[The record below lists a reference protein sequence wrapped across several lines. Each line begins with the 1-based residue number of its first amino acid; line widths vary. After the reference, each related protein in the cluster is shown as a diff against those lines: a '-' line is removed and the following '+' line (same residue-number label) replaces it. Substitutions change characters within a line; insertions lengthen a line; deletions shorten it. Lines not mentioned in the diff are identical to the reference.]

1 MELVDFLR
9 QTQQQVR
16 DETVE
21 RGIEAGEAAFPELL
35 FTEIVTRHMAD
46 IGMTLILKCVH
57 TMPKLEVDSVQ
68 EL

>member
-21 RGIEAGEAAFPELL
+21 RGIEGGEAAFPELL

-46 IGMTLILKCVH
+46 IGMTFDPKCVH
-57 TMPKLEVDSVQ
+57 TMPELEMD
-68 EL
+68 